1 MICSCEHTSC
11 IENNHGFIFCSDNLN
26 TSSDR
31 MNNFSEEV
39 QRLNDEA
46 VETLIPAIT
55 FIVLLMVIGVV
66 GNPAVVYF
74 YAFKLKPTPSYMFIV
89 ALAIF
94 DFIVC
99 AVSMPLELVDL
110 IRFYT
115 FESAV
120 ACKLLRFVN
129 YFMAISSGGILIAIA
144 VDRYRKICKPFRSQI
159 TIKMAKIIIPCIL
172 FGSVCVSWPSFVFYT
187 VVKVNLTEV
196 DGAVG
201 QDCTTIRDDSYKLFI
216 TLYNGILFLCFVVAI
231 TSLSVLYCLVG
242 RQIFNLRSFRFY
254 AHRIRGVS
262 ASRPQSRTTQCT
274 DNTRRFGSFT
284 ETQCTEIPSFDEATL
299 PPSRESSRPTTATAI
314 AFTTRKVAPSPIDF
328 EVDDTTLSSGSGH
341 SSNGILRIS
350 KSLHNALSTKEV
362 SVPPRSN
369 SVFSNRRQIDDMND
383 IQNGSDR
390 TSDLFRQIQD
400 QESSRVT
407 FAGEGKAISVA
418 TTLETETRDA
428 DGTANLDQK
437 KTSAQNI
444 NTKKY
449 TVITL
454 SITIAFIISFLPYLS
469 LMTWRTLSKEYE
481 PNLFSKAELVAF
493 QIFIRSFLINS
504 ATNPIIYGFLNT
516 EFRNF
521 IIACVCC
528 RKYVGPPGSRSENS
542 GHSRS
547 S

>member
-1 MICSCEHTSC
+1 
-11 IENNHGFIFCSDNLN
+11 
-26 TSSDR
+26 

-46 VETLIPAIT
+46 VDTLIPAIV
-55 FIVLLMVIGVV
+55 FIVLLMVIGVI
-66 GNPAVVYF
+66 GNPIVVYF
-74 YAFKLKPTPSYMFIV
+74 YGFKLKPTPSYMFIV

-94 DFIVC
+94 DFLVC

-110 IRFYT
+110 VRFYT

-129 YFMAISSGGILIAIA
+129 YLMAISSGGILIAIA
-144 VDRYRKICKPFRSQI
+144 VDRYRKICKPFQSQI

-172 FGSVCVSWPSFVFYT
+172 FGSVCVSWPSFVFFT
-187 VVKVNLTEV
+187 VVEVNLTEV
-196 DGAVG
+196 TGAIG

-216 TLYNGILFLCFVVAI
+216 TLYNGILFLCFILAI
-231 TSLSVLYCLVG
+231 TSLTVLYCLVG

-254 AHRIRGVS
+254 AQRKRGI
-262 ASRPQSRTTQCT
+262 AAMRPQSRTTQCT
-274 DNTRRFGSFT
+274 DDTRGFGSFK
-284 ETQCTEIPSFDEATL
+284 ESHSTEIPNFDEMTL

-328 EVDDTTLSSGSGH
+328 EGDGSTFSSGSGH

-350 KSLHNALSTKEV
+350 KSLHNALNTEEV
-362 SVPPRSN
+362 SVPVRS
-369 SVFSNRRQIDDMND
+369 SSAFSNRRQTDDTD
-383 IQNGSDR
+383 DLQNESAR
-390 TSDLFRQIQD
+390 TSNLLRQIQD
-400 QESSRVT
+400 QESSRVS
-407 FAGEGKAISVA
+407 FAEEGKAMSIA
-418 TTLETETRDA
+418 TSLETETRDA

-449 TVITL
+449 TVVML
-454 SITIAFIISFLPYLS
+454 SITIAFIISFLPYLA

-481 PNLFSKAELVAF
+481 PNLFNKSEMVAF

-504 ATNPIIYGFLNT
+504 AMNPLIYGFLNT

-528 RKYVGPPGSRSENS
+528 RTYVGPPGSRSENS